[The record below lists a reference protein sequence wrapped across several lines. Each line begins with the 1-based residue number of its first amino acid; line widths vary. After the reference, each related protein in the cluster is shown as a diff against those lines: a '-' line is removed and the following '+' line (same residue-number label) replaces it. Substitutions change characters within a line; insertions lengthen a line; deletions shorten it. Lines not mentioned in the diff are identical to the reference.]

1 MLPFNRGLSRSAQ
14 KGAPYSDAEV
24 WMVAEGVVEPVGE
37 IGRTDHQRELDD
49 LPFVVILPQLFERAG
64 AHSSSAARDAVGI
77 QDRGFL
83 FFVK

>member
-1 MLPFNRGLSRSAQ
+1 MRRPLAR
-14 KGAPYSDAEV
+14 YSDAEV
-24 WMVAEGVVEPVGE
+24 WMVAEGVVEPVSE
-37 IGRTDHQRELDD
+37 VGRTDHQGELDD
-49 LPFVVILPQLFERAG
+49 LPFVVMLPQLFERAG